1 MTSDFAEEARGRLY
15 GRNNIFRFSCRVFE
29 ISDVEII
36 LNDVVYLFYCY
47 PSRGLH
53 NSRKR
58 DTREMHISGK
68 RVYAASAV
76 LQSLSLMYC

>member
-1 MTSDFAEEARGRLY
+1 MTSDFAEGCE
-15 GRNNIFRFSCRVFE
+15 RNNIFRFSCRMFE

-36 LNDVVYLFYCY
+36 LNDVIYRFYCY
-47 PSRGLH
+47 PSRALY

-76 LQSLSLMYC
+76 LQNLSLMYC